1 MKKIK
6 TTDISTSAAMPV
18 KQGTLDHLQS
28 AYTELFQGL
37 SVSLVQNIIGIPFG
51 CKLTQTGLNWSITSG
66 LVYYSGELYIADAAS
81 GTLGV
86 GESIWGTITTT
97 NLTATNA
104 DPVQFSNGLTY
115 NVHEIRKIVW
125 SSGTSGTQLYS
136 VLNAIRIATFQP
148 ILYNASYLTA
158 NVGNWTVPS
167 SSDFIVSVSIIGV
180 QAIVDIQINN
190 YTNTNSAA
198 VTLSLSLGS
207 LSGLK
212 IIRNTMAIGFVD
224 DTGGAKIAQ
233 LEGVVGTSTINIT
246 ILSGIDNPTFTNFNA
261 ATAIGKLRGQIT
273 LEIDSL
279 Y

>member
-37 SVSLVQNIIGIPFG
+37 SVSLIQNIIGIPFG

-66 LVYYSGELYIADAAS
+66 LVYYSGELYLADSAS

-86 GESIWGTITTT
+86 GESIYGTITTT
-97 NLTATNA
+97 NLTAANA
-104 DPVQFSNGLTY
+104 DPVEFSNGSSY
-115 NVHEIRKIVW
+115 NVHQIRKMVW

-136 VLNAIRIATFQP
+136 VLNAVRIATFQP
-148 ILYNASYLTA
+148 ITYNASYLTA
-158 NVGNWTVPS
+158 NVGNWTVS
-167 SSDFIVSVSIIGV
+167 SGSDFIVSVSIVGS

-190 YTNTNSAA
+190 YTNSNSAA
-198 VTLSLSLGS
+198 VTLSLSLAS

-212 IIRNTMAIGFVD
+212 ILRNTMSIGFVD

-279 Y
+279 F